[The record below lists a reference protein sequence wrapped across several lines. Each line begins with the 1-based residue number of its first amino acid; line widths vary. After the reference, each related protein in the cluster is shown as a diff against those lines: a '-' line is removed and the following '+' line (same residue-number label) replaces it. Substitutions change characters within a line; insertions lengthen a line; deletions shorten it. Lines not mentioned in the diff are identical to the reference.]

1 MVLVVAR
8 SHRIYHPGYN
18 VVVVVFT
25 TSLYAY
31 IATVNNKNS
40 NYLIPFYGIL

>member
-8 SHRIYHPGYN
+8 SHKIYHPGYN
-18 VVVVVFT
+18 VVVVFT

-40 NYLIPFYGIL
+40 NYFIPFYGIL